1 MAPGDHVRPVL
12 RGEAHPWIGEDVGD
26 GHEPAFPE
34 GDRCDA
40 GARGHPDAEP
50 SGLLGLP
57 GRRDADEPI
66 GVGLQAIEVRHA
78 RAEQRHHRRDEPAG
92 HLPEIQTA
100 REVAPDLGQG
110 PRGLLRELALGDVG
124 DRGDD
129 RGLAG
134 ESQALGGQQ
143 RVTDFAGALPEAHL
157 DISHGALLF
166 QEPDDLVALLER
178 HPEAEVTDRPPD
190 HLLSA
195 ESEKAGELLVHVQHP
210 ALVKRAHAHGL
221 RARVK
226 DDGEPFL
233 RAAQLLPGR
242 FEEVGHAGGGGL
254 SRPPFMVPGAD
265 VGSHDWTDR
274 HFGGQFGG
282 GESAMVSG
290 AVREPDRGSRRHAT
304 TCRRSPM
311 RGGEAPRLV
320 SSAADATGRAS
331 PPRAPASPRA
341 ADR

>member
-1 MAPGDHVRPVL
+1 MRRRPPPGTSSRTKAYCAPKSGRTCSTMRCPTSSTSRVSVR
-12 RGEAHPWIGEDVGD
+12 RWATR
-26 GHEPAFPE
+26 ASASASRR
-34 GDRCDA
+34 RCSLSPRTRA
-40 GARGHPDAEP
+40 LSR
-50 SGLLGLP
+50 
-57 GRRDADEPI
+57 
-66 GVGLQAIEVRHA
+66 A
-78 RAEQRHHRRDEPAG
+78 RAAWSANMDRSRSSSGVRTRPCEYPTASAPRDRPPTPKG
-92 HLPEIQTA
+92 TA
-100 REVAPDLGQG
+100 TVAPDLGQG
-110 PRGLLRELALGDVG
+110 PRGFLRELALGDVG
-124 DRGDD
+124 DRCDD

-195 ESEKAGELLVHVQHP
+195 ESEKAGELLVHVQDP

-290 AVREPDRGSRRHAT
+290 AVREPDR
-304 TCRRSPM
+304 
-311 RGGEAPRLV
+311 
-320 SSAADATGRAS
+320 
-331 PPRAPASPRA
+331 
-341 ADR
+341 